1 MITTELDTLVLN
13 IEVND
18 KRDGE
23 TAAKKISTL
32 NRVLNKFQTTV
43 KTLDTKTFRTK
54 FASMTS
60 SIKPFVSQLN
70 TAKSTILALDRVLKK
85 MSVNK
90 VKDAIKN
97 GTVGEVD
104 TPEENKTESTPSAQN
119 GTSQDLP
126 DAKKEKETIES
137 LISKYGALTK
147 TVDDADKTRTL
158 YFERYNGSDK
168 ITTKY
173 TAKLEEQDGKLKEVA
188 GSFQYVGQTASEVTG
203 GGLKSFFLSIK
214 RIALYRAIRTSLKVI
229 TQSLKEGI
237 VNLAAFDE
245 KSRATMSEITSSITI
260 MKNSLGVA
268 IMPLIQAI
276 TPIIQGISKAV
287 GTLAN
292 AISYLSAKLKG
303 ETTWLKVN
311 TEYLK
316 EFNKQSNLLSFDE
329 FNSLKQDDTSGMF
342 TTEQM
347 QGSSLSSILGDCTA
361 LSGVL
366 TGIATTLGIIGGA
379 KILGLITGG
388 KLLTSIK
395 SIWTTTLSFSGTIQG
410 LAVGI
415 GALAGGLVYFIT
427 NLDQMNT
434 TAKILIPVLTILLGI
449 ITGLAV
455 AHAAAKAGIAAPAMA
470 AITAGALVAGLT
482 LVAGTAIAVSKHAN
496 GGMFEGT
503 GTLYHQAGEAGAE
516 IVATGSKGTG
526 VTNISQFKQA
536 MVEALSEY
544 DAARNNDEPGTLVV
558 MLDGKEIAKSQAT
571 NNANA
576 LMQKYNLVLKPR

>member
-104 TPEENKTESTPSAQN
+104 TPEENKTESTPNAQN

-126 DAKKEKETIES
+126 DTKREKETIKS

-147 TVDDADKTRTL
+147 TVDNADKTRTL

-173 TAKLEEQDGKLKEVA
+173 TAKLEEQNGKLKEVA
-188 GSFQYVGQTASEVTG
+188 G

-268 IMPLIQAI
+268 IMPLIQAV

-303 ETTWLKVN
+303 ESTWLKVN

-329 FNSLKQDDTSGMF
+329 FNSLKQDDASGMF

-388 KLLTSIK
+388 KLLTAIK

-434 TAKILIPVLTILLGI
+434 TAKILIPVLAILLGI

-526 VTNISQFKQA
+526 VTNINQFKQA

-558 MLDGKEIAKSQAT
+558 MLDGKEIAKSQVT